1 MQFNNFQIENIQ
13 LSAKNNF
20 SFKLNKKYKINNLE
34 IFTDMKI
41 DKMFITSNNKK
52 IVKEFFP
59 KIKKN
64 FEFLDHSIKIKY
76 SKKQLSINGNGKVLF
91 QNENDRINYSI
102 SKIKDIFKFNTSLEI
117 INNPLDLKILN
128 FKKDIDSKL
137 TIDLEGEYQLNNL
150 TKISSLNIREKENIF
165 KLKKLIFDKKFK
177 IKEFKDLTFDY
188 TDIENKKTQLG
199 CFIKMIFIFKR

>member
-52 IVKEFFP
+52 RVKEFFP

-102 SKIKDIFKFNTSLEI
+102 SK
-117 INNPLDLKILN
+117 
-128 FKKDIDSKL
+128 
-137 TIDLEGEYQLNNL
+137 
-150 TKISSLNIREKENIF
+150 
-165 KLKKLIFDKKFK
+165 
-177 IKEFKDLTFDY
+177 
-188 TDIENKKTQLG
+188 NKRYL
-199 CFIKMIFIFKR
+199 